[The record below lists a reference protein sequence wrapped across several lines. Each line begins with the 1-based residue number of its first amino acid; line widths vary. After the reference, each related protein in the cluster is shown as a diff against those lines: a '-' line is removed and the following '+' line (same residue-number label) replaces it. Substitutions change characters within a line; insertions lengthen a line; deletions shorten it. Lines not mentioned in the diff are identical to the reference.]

1 MATETTRTRA
11 TAAQSEAFVADQLT
25 RAQQRIRW
33 LDLLGGV
40 LILLATTLAFFLITV
55 LLDRAWTLSGTVR
68 IALLGIYLVGA
79 ALIAGW
85 SIVRPLLNP
94 INPYYVARQVEQ
106 TLPGAKNSV
115 INWLDLHDQPLAP
128 AIRGSINHR
137 AARDLKQADLEQAIP
152 GRHTYV
158 SGSAVGGL
166 AVLLVV
172 LFIWFGPSQFRSL
185 LGRALFPF
193 EYSTGIATR
202 TRIQVIRPEEGNAV
216 LPAGFTV
223 KILARVEGQIPD
235 PRRADALRLQWRY
248 NPQEPYQER
257 PLQPQESTHEWG
269 SILSVSDVHEGFFYK
284 ITGGDA
290 ETPEYQVIVR
300 ASPKIEEFQATYHYR
315 DHVGKVDEIRRDR
328 KIEALRGTEVT
339 LRVQTNRQVKSAQM
353 ILDANKQ
360 SLPGI
365 VLADDPRTFTVN
377 FVVGESGLYRLSFQS
392 AEDET
397 YTDNVLYPI
406 ISIRDQ
412 APIVEITRPGK
423 DIEMAVN
430 GLLTVEG
437 KASDDIGVKTLTL
450 QLKALGGPALRGQ
463 NYRAERG
470 GLRLAS
476 GGYPRLVDYKDVLD
490 LGRPILTTE
499 GNPYVLQPG
508 MEVEYWLEATD
519 TCDDP
524 HANVTQSKHY
534 KLKLTAPQQDPKKQQ
549 QERDQARKEREQH
562 QANEDKQR
570 QQEEQERKEKAEH
583 DRDKLNEQKNKTQAG
598 QGAGENNK
606 NPNQQGSGL
615 DPKDE
620 AKTQEQADK
629 INKAANTDQGND
641 SGEKGEPKGND
652 QPGQSKDGAKSG
664 GDKGKPENKQ
674 GDGKGDQHG
683 ESKPDGAKGDNPKGG
698 QNKEGAKS
706 GQSKDAA
713 SGKENAKKP
722 GKPEPQGQ
730 SKEGQGKNDSGAT
743 PSGEGKD
750 GGQNN
755 SQPGQEGPNGQG
767 GKADKA
773 GEGKGSA
780 GTPDAKQNQGQAKAT
795 DTAQAGQAGG
805 KEKQG
810 GKGDPKDAQTAEHK
824 AGPPSNGE
832 QVASKERGQGEPMQS
847 PGDTGIRK
855 PGDTPGEGERKP
867 GEGKGPPGDGRADPE
882 GAAKPERRDP
892 AKANLKDLQQIS
904 KKLQS
909 PDEATR
915 REATQ
920 ELEKIQKEAKEEQI
934 RDLAQQLAKDQKPG
948 NSKPLNAKE
957 EKEAAKEESGNPGDT
972 GTPGSP
978 PKTDPVVKGSP
989 GSGKD
994 GLPTGKD
1001 GMPPTKEENSGDAKG
1016 SERSKNQGLAKGEG
1030 DGPRDDK
1037 SRGKLQGV
1045 PRGGGDVNLE
1055 RPGHVVGQKEV
1066 PGGKEI
1072 GQPTDQR
1079 ATDTQLEQFKKL
1091 LDKKMLERLNMTE
1104 EAREQFLKNYS
1115 KLVQRDKNR
1124 VDPVVPDVKGP
1135 RASGTLPSTV
1145 STSPKTNVPPPIS
1158 DIGAKSNGKPPPGFQ
1173 NDYADFISRLNK
1185 LSQPK

>member
-40 LILLATTLAFFLITV
+40 LVLLTATLAFFLVTL
-55 LLDRAWTLSGTVR
+55 LLDRAWTLSAPVR
-68 IALLGIYLVGA
+68 ITLLGLYLITA

-85 SIVRPLLNP
+85 SIVRPLLHP
-94 INPYYVARQVEQ
+94 INPYYVARQMEL

-128 AIRGSINHR
+128 AIRGAINHR
-137 AARDLKQADLEQAIP
+137 AARDLKQADLEQALP
-152 GRHTYV
+152 GRHTHL
-158 SGSAVGGL
+158 SGAAVGVL

-193 EYSTGIATR
+193 EPSTGIATR
-202 TRIQVIRPEEGNAV
+202 TRIQVIRPEEGNAI
-216 LPAGFTV
+216 LPAGLSVT
-223 KILARVEGQIPD
+223 ILARVEGQIPD
-235 PRRADALRLQWRY
+235 PRRADALRLNWRY

-257 PLQPQESTHEWG
+257 PLQPYESAHEWG
-269 SILSVSDVHEGFFYK
+269 SILSASDVREGFLYK

-300 ASPKIEEFQATYHYR
+300 ANPKIEEFQATYHYR

-353 ILDANKQ
+353 ILDTNKQ
-360 SLPGI
+360 TLPGKL
-365 VLADDPRTFTVN
+365 LADDPKSFTVN
-377 FVVGESGLYRLSFQS
+377 FVVGDSGLYRLSFQS
-392 AEDET
+392 VEDET
-397 YTDNVLYPI
+397 YTDNVLYPV

-423 DIEMAVN
+423 DMEMAVN
-430 GLLTVEG
+430 GLLMVEG

-463 NYRAERG
+463 QYRAERG

-476 GGYPRLVDYKDVLD
+476 GEYPRLVDYKDVLD
-490 LGRPILTTE
+490 LGRPLMTTE

-524 HANVTQSKHY
+524 HANVTQSKRY

-549 QERDQARKEREQH
+549 QERDQVRKEREQH

-570 QQEEQERKEKAEH
+570 QQEEQQRKEKANH

-598 QGAGENNK
+598 QGSGENNQ

-620 AKTQEQADK
+620 AKTKEQADQ
-629 INKAANTDQGND
+629 INKAANQDQGNN
-641 SGEKGEPKGND
+641 SGEKGQSKGND
-652 QPGQSKDGAKSG
+652 QPGQSKEGAKSG
-664 GDKGKPENKQ
+664 GDPSNPENKQ
-674 GDGKGDQHG
+674 GDGKGEKRG
-683 ESKPDGAKGDNPKGG
+683 ESKPEGAKGDNSQGG
-698 QNKEGAKS
+698 QSKEGGKS

-713 SGKENAKKP
+713 SGKDFPKQ
-722 GKPEPQGQ
+722 GKQEPQGQ
-730 SKEGQGKNDSGAT
+730 AKEGQGKNDSGAT
-743 PSGEGKD
+743 PASEGKD

-755 SQPGQEGPNGQG
+755 PQPGQEGSNGQG

-773 GEGKGSA
+773 GEGKGNA
-780 GTPDAKQNQGQAKAT
+780 GTPDGKQNQGQAKAT
-795 DTAQAGQAGG
+795 DKAQAGQAGG
-805 KEKQG
+805 QEKQA
-810 GKGDPKDAQTAEHK
+810 GKGDPKDAQAAEHK

-832 QVASKERGQGEPMQS
+832 QVAGKERGQGEPMQS
-847 PGDTGIRK
+847 PGDTGTRK
-855 PGDTPGEGERKP
+855 PSDTPGQGERKP
-867 GEGKGPPGDGRADPE
+867 GEGKGPPGEGRADTE
-882 GAAKPERRDP
+882 SAAKPERRDP
-892 AKANLKDLQQIS
+892 ANANLKDLQQLN

-915 REATQ
+915 REANQ
-920 ELEKIQKEAKEEQI
+920 ELEKIQKEAKDEQI
-934 RDLAQQLAKDQKPG
+934 RDLAQQLARDQKPG
-948 NSKPLNAKE
+948 TRKPLNSKE
-957 EKEAAKEESGNPGDT
+957 EKESPKENPGDA

-978 PKTDPVVKGSP
+978 PKTDPMAKEAP

-994 GLPTGKD
+994 GLPTGKN
-1001 GMPPTKEENSGDAKG
+1001 GMPPTKEETSGDGKG
-1016 SERSKNQGLAKGEG
+1016 SERNKNQGLAKGEG
-1030 DGPRDDK
+1030 QGTRDDK
-1037 SRGKLQGV
+1037 GQGKLQGV

-1055 RPGHVVGQKEV
+1055 RPGHVDGQKEV
-1066 PGGKEI
+1066 PGGKDI
-1072 GQPTDQR
+1072 GKPTDQR
-1079 ATDTQLEQFKKL
+1079 ATETQLEQFKKL

-1115 KLVQRDKNR
+1115 KLVQRDKTR
-1124 VDPVVPDVKGP
+1124 MDPIVPDVKGP
-1135 RASGTLPSTV
+1135 RGTGKLPSTV
-1145 STSPKTNVPPPIS
+1145 STTPKTNEPPPVS
-1158 DIGAKSNGKPPPGFQ
+1158 DIGAKFNGKPPPGFQ
-1173 NDYADFISRLNK
+1173 NDYADFINRLNK